1 MNRTKIIGTNTHNYT
16 VDDIPNFDDELT
28 GIMLI
33 LETMAEYQSD
43 LDAMI
48 AWVQKRHPNIT
59 KERLTKLMLL
69 K

>member
-1 MNRTKIIGTNTHNYT
+1 MNKTKTVGTKTHNYIA
-16 VDDIPNFDDELT
+16 DDIPNFDDELT
-28 GIMLI
+28 GITLI

-59 KERLTKLMLL
+59 KDRLTKLMLL